1 MENIAHTYNE
11 IMKRAIVQRE
21 TGYGLGAVVRLEGE
35 SAALLKDLHEEND
48 RRLDDVLQKLEAG
61 SITEPFAWGKLKLL
75 TMIDEYLRARAL
87 VNGIDLGPAACV
99 DLAGIQRK
107 APSAPPLPEGAVCS
121 YFESI
126 ACKGMERIVT
136 GRRVIGKVGR
146 EREGKRI
153 PIILCRCACG
163 EYFLAK
169 ETTII
174 HGGAR
179 YCRSGCAAW
188 AKAHSGR
195 LLRHVWQ
202 NMIARCTD
210 PRHMNWSAY
219 GGRGIR
225 VCTEW
230 LESFDAF
237 SGWAIKS
244 GYRQG
249 LTIDREDNDG
259 DYTPENCR
267 WATMEQQANNR
278 RSCIVV
284 TYGGQS
290 MTLKQAVKASG
301 FSYETLKHRYH
312 AHGEAGLFAP
322 PQRQAA
328 STERR

>member
-195 LLRHVWQ
+195 LLH
-202 NMIARCTD
+202 
-210 PRHMNWSAY
+210 
-219 GGRGIR
+219 
-225 VCTEW
+225 
-230 LESFDAF
+230 AF